1 MAIYL
6 IPLFLF
12 LPIALI
18 PCIIQLLVCL
28 STDKFW
34 IRLIPVT
41 VSVLMMAVW
50 AFLILDGYFPTTSFL
65 GNALDWMMWVS
76 MLSALAI
83 GHGLPFL
90 IFGQKK

>member
-28 STDKFW
+28 ATDKFW

-41 VSVLMMAVW
+41 VSALVMAFW
-50 AFLILDGYFPTTSFL
+50 AFLILDGYFPMTSFL
-65 GNALDWMMWVS
+65 GYTLDWMMWIS

-90 IFGQKK
+90 ILGLKK